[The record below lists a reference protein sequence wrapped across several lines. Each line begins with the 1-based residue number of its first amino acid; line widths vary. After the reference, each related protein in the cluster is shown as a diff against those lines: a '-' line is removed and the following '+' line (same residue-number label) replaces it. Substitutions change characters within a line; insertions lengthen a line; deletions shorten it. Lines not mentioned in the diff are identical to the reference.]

1 MGKGWDREECVW
13 WQHAAAH
20 LECEQGICLVL
31 LSATAGCAPAGH
43 SQAWWLSSGQH
54 SLTAPSPDVSPMDA
68 VSAGAQKDELTLR
81 IVVRMPP
88 QHIIKGVSVGC
99 LGAKDTSWGWV
110 WCCSTA
116 HFCLAS

>member
-1 MGKGWDREECVW
+1 MW